1 MPTVK
6 IPLVGV
12 YQTRGP
18 GDPYQNWLL
27 GEDQKF
33 SNCVFNLPKNPVTGK
48 SVLYVSKRPGLESDT
63 TYGAV
68 SSGGANTLMC
78 AGTSKKSKKHY
89 WVNWNGTNT
98 MTVYEGVVT
107 TSVVIATVTVT
118 NLIWVEFSEAEFN
131 GVAYVVLTVNDNG
144 TSSLYYY
151 VSNVVTTFVG
161 DTHTNTTIDSIP
173 TTTGLYVGQP
183 ITGTGVAAGTRIS
196 SIDSS
201 VAITVSLATTATN
214 ADVTFTLT
222 KLAKVLDTD
231 FPADAV
237 GPMVF
242 LDGYGF
248 IGTAAGNIYATDINA
263 IASIG
268 VNNYLNA
275 NAFADAGKGLVKIK
289 NTLAFFGESSIEFFY
304 QAGNP
309 AGSVLS
315 PIKNAS
321 LRCGIPGNAQAFASF
336 KRITQIGDDTYF
348 WGVETNPDNAFLIS
362 GRGDN
367 HHVYKLTAGFQL
379 FKMSTPETAAFL
391 QGIVPRKIESFSCA
405 GKNYL
410 IISATSLATKCI
422 VWDLDLDLPSEW
434 VVAASAYMVNWHEAF
449 SLGGSR
455 FLADDRTNIRGL
467 YFTEGDTAVASKL
480 DADAST
486 GKAVTRIIQ
495 SAKVNFDTTKRKF
508 MISATLVCDKEAT
521 GTELF
526 EYSDDDGATWVTW
539 GSFDLT
545 SMQPKLTRGG
555 SFVGGRQFRMTNA
568 SAVAGRAQMLEIDL
582 DVGVA

>member
-27 GEDQKF
+27 GKDQKF
-33 SNCVFNLPKNPVTGK
+33 SNCIFSLIKNPVTGK
-48 SVLYVSKRPGLESDT
+48 SFLYTSKRPGLESDT

-68 SSGGANTLMC
+68 NSGGANTLMC
-78 AGTSKKSKKHY
+78 AGTTKYTRKNY
-89 WVNWNGTNT
+89 WCNWNGTNT

-107 TSVVIATVTVT
+107 TSVTIGTVTVT
-118 NLIWVEFSEAEFN
+118 SLIWAEFSETLIS
-131 GVAYVVLTVNDNG
+131 GVTYAVFVINDNG
-144 TSSLYYY
+144 TSACYYY
-151 VSNVVTTFVG
+151 PSNIVTSVVG
-161 DTHTNTTIDSIP
+161 DTHSNTTVDSLP
-173 TTTGLYVGQP
+173 TTVGLYVGQP
-183 ITGTGVAAGTRIS
+183 ITGTGIPANTRIA
-196 SIDSS
+196 SIDSG
-201 VAITVSLATTATN
+201 VAITLDTAATATN

-222 KLAKVLDTD
+222 KLVKITDTD
-231 FPADAV
+231 FPTDAV

-248 IGTAAGNIYATDINA
+248 ILTASGSIYQTNINTM
-263 IASIG
+263 ASIG
-268 VNNYLNA
+268 VNNYLSV
-275 NAFADAGKGLVKIK
+275 NAFTDAGKGLAKIK
-289 NTLAFFGESSIEFFY
+289 NTLVAFGESSIEFFY
-304 QAGNP
+304 NAGNP
-309 AGSVLS
+309 SGSVLS
-315 PIKNAS
+315 PIKQAV

-336 KRITQIGDDTYF
+336 KRITQIGDDIYF
-348 WGVETNPDNAFLIS
+348 WGVETNPETAFLIS

-367 HHVYKLTAGFQL
+367 HHVYKLSGFQL
-379 FKMSTPETAAFL
+379 FRMSTPETAAFL
-391 QGIVPRKIESFSCA
+391 QGIVPRKIEAFSVA

-410 IISATSLATKCI
+410 MITATSLATKCI

-455 FLADDRTNIRGL
+455 FLTDDRTNIRGL
-467 YFTEGDTAVASKL
+467 YFTEGDAAVASKL

-495 SAKVNFDTTKRKF
+495 SIKVDFETTKRKF
-508 MISATLVCDKEAT
+508 VTGATLVADKEST
-521 GTELF
+521 GTETV
-526 EYSDDDGATWVTW
+526 EYSDDDGANWVTW
-539 GSFDLT
+539 GTFDLT

-555 SFVGGRQFRMTNA
+555 SFKGGRQFRLTNA
-568 SAVAGRAQMLEIDL
+568 AAVAGRASMIEIDY
-582 DVGVA
+582 DVGTA